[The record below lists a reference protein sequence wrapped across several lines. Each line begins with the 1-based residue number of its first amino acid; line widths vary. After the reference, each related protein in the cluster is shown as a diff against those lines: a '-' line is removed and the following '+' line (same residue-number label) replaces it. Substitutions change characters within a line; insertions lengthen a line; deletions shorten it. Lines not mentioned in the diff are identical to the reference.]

1 MLSVLV
7 VPESSAPSGGDVY
20 DRRLAEELR
29 GLGYPVRVLTVPGSW
44 PVPSARDRR
53 GLARLLEGLA
63 EHTVVLLDGLV
74 ACGVP
79 EVLAP
84 HEQRLR
90 LVVLVHL
97 PLALEGGLGDAEARE
112 LHSRERRALGSAR
125 RVVATSDWAR
135 RHLEQQHGLSGTV
148 TVAPGTDPAPP
159 APGTDGRSQLVC
171 VASLTPRKG
180 HEVLL
185 AALAL
190 LPASGWCLTCVG
202 PGGGAHAARLRAVVR
217 EHRWQERVRF
227 PGPLTGAD
235 LEEGWSAADLCVLAS
250 RSETY
255 GMAVAEALARGV
267 PVLAT
272 EVGGV
277 PEALG
282 RASDGTRPGL
292 LARPGDPVDL
302 AGALRRWWHDPGL
315 RRRLR
320 HSAHLR
326 RQTLSGW
333 KQTAGAMA
341 AVLDRERWA

>member
-1 MLSVLV
+1 MSVLV
-7 VPESSAPSGGDVY
+7 VPGSSAPSGGDVY

-29 GLGYPVRVLTVPGSW
+29 GLRHPVRVFTVPGSW
-44 PVPSARDRR
+44 PVPSAQDRQ

-84 HEQRLR
+84 HERRLR
-90 LVVLVHL
+90 MVVLVHL
-97 PLALEGGLGDAEARE
+97 PLALEGGLSDAEARD

-135 RHLEQQHGLSGTV
+135 RHLAEQHGLSGAV

-159 APGTDGRSQLVC
+159 APGTDGRSRLVC

-180 HEVLL
+180 HEDLL

-190 LPASGWCLTCVG
+190 LPANGWRLTCVG
-202 PGGGAHAARLRAVVR
+202 PGEDTRATRLRAVAQ
-217 EHRWQERVRF
+217 EHGWRDRVRF
-227 PGPLTGAD
+227 TGPLTGAD
-235 LEEGWSAADLCVLAS
+235 LEEIWSGADLHVLAS
-250 RSETY
+250 HSETY

-272 EVGGV
+272 EAGGV
-277 PEALG
+277 TEALG
-282 RASDGTRPGL
+282 RASDGTRPGML
-292 LARPGDPVDL
+292 VRPGDPEAM
-302 AGALRRWWHDPGL
+302 AGALCRWWHDPGL

-320 HSAHLR
+320 RSAHLR
-326 RQTLSGW
+326 RQTLAGW
-333 KQTAGAMA
+333 ERTAGAMA
-341 AVLDRERWA
+341 AVLDRERWP

>member
-1 MLSVLV
+1 M
-7 VPESSAPSGGDVY
+7 VPGSSAPSGGDVY

-29 GLGYPVRVLTVPGSW
+29 NLGHPVRVLTVPGSW
-44 PVPSARDRR
+44 PVPSAQERE
-53 GLARLLEGLA
+53 GLAQLLEGLA

-84 HEQRLR
+84 HERRLR

-97 PLALEGGLGDAEARE
+97 PLALEEGLGTAQARE
-112 LHSRERRALGSAR
+112 LHAGERRALGSAR
-125 RVVATSDWAR
+125 RVVATSDWAG
-135 RHLEQQHGLSGTV
+135 RHLAQQHDLSGTV

-159 APGTDGRSQLVC
+159 APGTDGRSHLVC

-190 LPASGWCLTCVG
+190 LSASGWCLTCVG

-217 EHRWQERVRF
+217 EYGWQGRVRF
-227 PGPLTGAD
+227 TGPLTGAD
-235 LEEGWSAADLCVLAS
+235 LEDIWADADLCVLAS
-250 RSETY
+250 HSETY

-272 EVGGV
+272 DAGGV

-292 LARPGDPVDL
+292 LVRPGDP
-302 AGALRRWWHDPGL
+302 GALVGALHRWWHDPEL

-320 HSAHLR
+320 RSAHLR

-333 KQTAGAMA
+333 KQAAGAMA
-341 AVLDRERWA
+341 AVLDRERWP

>member
-1 MLSVLV
+1 M
-7 VPESSAPSGGDVY
+7 PGSSAPSGGDVY
-20 DRRLAEELR
+20 DQRLAEELR
-29 GLGYPVRVLTVPGSW
+29 GLGHPVRVLTVFGSW
-44 PVPSARDRR
+44 PVPSAQDRQ
-53 GLARLLEGLA
+53 GLARLLNGLS

-97 PLALEGGLGDAEARE
+97 PLALEGGLSTAEGRE
-112 LHSRERRALGSAR
+112 LHASERRALGSAR
-125 RVVATSDWAR
+125 QVVATSDWAR
-135 RHLEQQHGLSGTV
+135 RHLAEHHGLSRV
-148 TVAPGTDPAPP
+148 ATVAPGTDPAPP

-180 HEVLL
+180 HRVLL

-190 LPASGWCLTCVG
+190 LSASGWSLTCVG
-202 PGGGAHAARLRAVVR
+202 AGGDAHTARLRAVV
-217 EHRWQERVRF
+217 EAHRWQDRVRF
-227 PGPLTGAD
+227 TGPLTGTD
-235 LEEGWSAADLCVLAS
+235 LEEIWSGADLCVLAS
-250 RSETY
+250 HSETY

-272 EVGGV
+272 KAGGV

-282 RASDGTRPGL
+282 RATDGTRPGL
-292 LARPGDPVDL
+292 LVRPGDPEAM
-302 AGALRRWWHDPGL
+302 AGALHRWWNGPGL

-320 HSAHLR
+320 RSAHLR
-326 RQTLSGW
+326 RQTLAGW
-333 KQTAGAMA
+333 EQTARAMA
-341 AVLDRERWA
+341 AVLDRERWP

>member
-1 MLSVLV
+1 M
-7 VPESSAPSGGDVY
+7 VPGSSAPSGGDVY

-29 GLGYPVRVLTVPGSW
+29 DLGRPVRVFTVPGSW
-44 PVPSARDRR
+44 PMPSAQDRQ
-53 GLARLLEGLA
+53 GLARLLDGLA

-97 PLALEGGLGDAEARE
+97 PLALEGGLGVAQARE
-112 LHSRERRALGSAR
+112 LHARERRALGSAR

-135 RHLEQQHGLSGTV
+135 CHLAEQHGLSGTV
-148 TVAPGTDPAPP
+148 TVAPGTDPAPT

-190 LPASGWCLTCVG
+190 LSASGWRLTCVG
-202 PGGGAHAARLRAVVR
+202 PGGGIHSARLRAVVQ
-217 EHRWQERVRF
+217 EHGWQNRVRF
-227 PGPLTGAD
+227 TGPLTGAD
-235 LEEGWSAADLCVLAS
+235 LERIWSGADLGVLAS
-250 RSETY
+250 HSETY
-255 GMAVAEALARGV
+255 GMAVTEALARGV

-272 EVGGV
+272 AAGGV

-292 LARPGDPVDL
+292 LVRPGDPEAM
-302 AGALRRWWHDPGL
+302 AGALRGWWHDPGL

-320 HSAHLR
+320 RSAHLR
-326 RQTLSGW
+326 RQILTGW
-333 KQTAGAMA
+333 EQTAGAMA
-341 AVLDRERWA
+341 AVLDRERWS